1 MLLFETYFSDMENL
15 EEKIVMPDE
24 NWSGEV
30 YSSVLDRIKRI
41 YEEDAKNFN
50 LISDGD
56 EIILRYSD
64 LIEDKSYYL
73 GILLF
78 LIDLK
83 STEQPE
89 EIQEIIASLHNLINL
104 YRVLLKKYLRYSNAN
119 YFLRFEFEIIQRL
132 DIIQDKI
139 NTFRQSDIPELFS
152 IVLYLTRFR
161 RYYAISE
168 KSMEIIFE
176 ERYQDYQEYQ
186 AWHGY

>member
-1 MLLFETYFSDMENL
+1 MSKLG
-15 EEKIVMPDE
+15 EKTVMPDE
-24 NWSGEV
+24 NWTGEV

-50 LISDGD
+50 LISDEE

-64 LIEDKSYYL
+64 LIEEKSYYL

-78 LIDLK
+78 LMDLK
-83 STEQPE
+83 RTEEPE

-104 YRVLLKKYLRYSNAN
+104 YRDLLKKYLRHSNAN

-132 DIIQDKI
+132 DIIQNKI
-139 NTFRQSDIPELFS
+139 NTFRQSDIPELFC

-161 RYYAISE
+161 RYYAISNN
-168 KSMEIIFE
+168 SMEIIFK

-186 AWHGY
+186 AWHSY